1 MSHCDLWGKKGIHF
15 QYAFFPPHIFP
26 NILAF
31 HILKIGHLTKA
42 IGLKSWCCISLDQSS
57 QVVPHECGCMMKWG
71 KMQMI
76 HIVKQ
81 TQFFKNWLFS
91 VNWLKSSEQLR
102 LCHFLICVNCVT
114 KYVLGQPQCFKG
126 PAEGI
131 CCHWKEEGRTCWLS
145 LWRPKKIVF
154 GRCIQHNENLQREL
168 PQGLTGGLH
177 LWLFR
182 NRLRTFF

>member
-1 MSHCDLWGKKGIHF
+1 ML
-15 QYAFFPPHIFP
+15 FFPPHIFP

-57 QVVPHECGCMMKWG
+57 QVVPHFHVVVWWNEG
-71 KMQMI
+71 KCRWFTLWS
-76 HIVKQ
+76 KLSC
-81 TQFFKNWLFS
+81 QFFKNRLFS

-102 LCHFLICVNCVT
+102 LCHFLICINCVT